1 MDGIS
6 TKTSQNSD
14 EIFFWKKPPI
24 DFSLKKQ
31 TVFPKLHYFLFLA
44 HSAFLNRWAK
54 VSFLLTTKHVALK

>member
-1 MDGIS
+1 MVLAQKPH
-6 TKTSQNSD
+6 KTQMK
-14 EIFFWKKPPI
+14 FFFEKKNPI